1 MEKQSTVLA
10 SIFLMLS
17 IVLGAFGAHALKDI
31 LTQDLQHTFDVGV
44 RYQGTLSMGI
54 LILALNADRFSFQMK
69 RLLRAMLI
77 GMLLFSGSIYGI
89 VALKHVGM
97 AVGMLGPI
105 TPIGGVI
112 SIISWCVFIFRLLKY

>member
-44 RYQGTLSMGI
+44 RYQGSLSMGI

-69 RLLRAMLI
+69 GLLRAMLI

-89 VALKHVGM
+89 VALKHAGM

-105 TPIGGVI
+105 TPIGGAF
-112 SIISWCVFIFRLLKY
+112 SIISWCIFIFRLLKY

>member
-10 SIFLMLS
+10 SILLMLS

-31 LTQDLQHTFDVGV
+31 LTQDLKHTFDVGV
-44 RYQGTLSMGI
+44 RYQGSLSMGI

-69 RLLRAMLI
+69 GLLRAKLI
-77 GMLLFSGSIYGI
+77 GILLFSGAIYGI
-89 VALKHVGM
+89 VALKQAGM
-97 AVGMLGPI
+97 AVGILGPN
-105 TPIGGVI
+105 TPLRGAV

>member
-31 LTQDLQHTFDVGV
+31 LPQDLQHTFDVGV
-44 RYQGTLSMGI
+44 RYQGSLSMGI

-69 RLLRAMLI
+69 GLLRAMLI

-89 VALKHVGM
+89 VALKHAGM
-97 AVGMLGPI
+97 AVGILGPI
-105 TPIGGVI
+105 TPIGGAV